1 MIKEIKFFLARLRKR
16 KTRVNIMRNKREAG
30 KANDTEIQRILR
42 DYWEHL
48 HTNNLQEMDQFLETQ
63 THQD

>member
-1 MIKEIKFFLARLRKR
+1 
-16 KTRVNIMRNKREAG
+16 MRNKREAG

-42 DYWEHL
+42 DYWEQL